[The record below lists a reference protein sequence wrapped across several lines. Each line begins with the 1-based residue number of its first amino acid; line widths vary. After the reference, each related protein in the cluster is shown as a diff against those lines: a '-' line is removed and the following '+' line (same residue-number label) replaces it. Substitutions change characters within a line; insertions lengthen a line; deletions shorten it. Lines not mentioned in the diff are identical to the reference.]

1 MTKDDNMTEYLLNNE
16 IDLAQFNMHDLVALE
31 FQNICNNSSSLFE
44 LSSVWP
50 FQSSSQ
56 MDFLYATRVRSQPW
70 QLLICDVFRILV
82 PFVQF

>member
-56 MDFLYATRVRSQPW
+56 MHFLYATRVRSQPW